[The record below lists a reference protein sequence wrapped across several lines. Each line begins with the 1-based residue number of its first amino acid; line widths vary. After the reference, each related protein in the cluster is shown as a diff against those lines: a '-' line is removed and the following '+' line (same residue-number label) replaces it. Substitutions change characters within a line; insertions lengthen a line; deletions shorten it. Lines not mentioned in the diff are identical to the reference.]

1 LAESDLS
8 TVNSDDQSTARVAMV
23 GRASAKL
30 LELSTPAARP
40 QGYLANKHG
49 LSPAPIPDD
58 WILEGKPLAR
68 CRRLAGSTDGLG
80 STLMWDCT
88 AGRFN
93 WYYKADE
100 TVYVVEGSM
109 TVVDD
114 AGQLSHLKAGDAFL
128 FPKDTR
134 FEWTVHT
141 YVRKV
146 AFVHQPVSRKLRV
159 LMRMSGA
166 VMGLLR
172 GR

>member
-1 LAESDLS
+1 M
-8 TVNSDDQSTARVAMV
+8 NSDDQSTARVATV

-40 QGYLANKHG
+40 QGYLANKHS